1 MMGIKTKSIKSRVWI
16 YSYMDNKNTQRHFKM
31 NIKELTQILGG
42 LMGLKGALFQ
52 NPPMRF
58 KKYHKIKINHKKA

>member
-1 MMGIKTKSIKSRVWI
+1 MGVETKNLGFGFGSHI
-16 YSYMDNKNTQRHFKM
+16 DNKNTQRRFKT
-31 NIKELTQILGG
+31 NIKELTRTQAIIFKVLLGD

-58 KKYHKIKINHKKA
+58 KK